1 MTTKSSFPLHMNRVR
16 TPDFI
21 IFTKDILPSKLTRTP
36 IITFVMGGFNFWQN
50 NIITILKIKS
60 NITI

>member
-1 MTTKSSFPLHMNRVR
+1 MNRVR